1 MTQPPARTPAG
12 EAGRRPG
19 NTTFSRAAAPC
30 LTQIVLS

>member
-1 MTQPPARTPAG
+1 MTRRPARTPAR
-12 EAGRRPG
+12 EAGHRPG